1 MSIRDWVAEHVRAD
15 VASAVRIQ
23 YRGSM
28 KGANAKEL
36 LVHTDIDGMVD
47 LLVERHLRLT
57 SSMLSTMLFEKTDCT
72 KNEYEYDND

>member
-1 MSIRDWVAEHVRAD
+1 
-15 VASAVRIQ
+15 
-23 YRGSM
+23 M